1 VFSFFSNK
9 AKYVLNLNDGL
20 HRVNLEGKETILSAA
35 LRAGIPMANSC
46 RVGGCATCKC
56 KLISGKV
63 KQLTES
69 SYVLSED
76 ELDQGYILACQS
88 VAKSDV
94 AIEAILNEA
103 ATQFTSKKFAG
114 IITAQDK
121 LTHDI
126 THVKISL
133 NEAINYAAGQ
143 YAEISIPGLSPAIR
157 AYSFAS
163 PAKGQEVAFFIREVA
178 GGELS
183 PLIHSR
189 NLLGT
194 SVELDGPIGHF
205 YLREADAPIV
215 CIAGGSGLAPIKAL
229 LQQALKDGVKRD
241 VVFYFGARS
250 QQDLYCSDEI
260 FALTSQW
267 QGTFTYV
274 PVLSEEPQ
282 DSNWQGRRGMVTDA
296 LSESLSGQEHAYLC
310 GPPLMIDAAI
320 EVLTKHGVS
329 SSHIHFDKF
338 ISKADLA
345 AA

>member
-1 VFSFFSNK
+1 VFSLFSNK
-9 AKYVLNLNDGL
+9 ARYVLNLNNGQ
-20 HRVNLEGKETILSAA
+20 HRVNLEGKETILTAA

-69 SYVLSED
+69 SYVLSEE

-94 AIEAILNEA
+94 AIEAILDD
-103 ATQFTSKKFAG
+103 ATTKFESKKLTG
-114 IITAQDK
+114 LITAQDK

-126 THVKISL
+126 TRLKISL
-133 NEAINYAAGQ
+133 NEAIDYAAGQ
-143 YAEISIPGLSPAIR
+143 YAEISIPGLSTAIR

-163 PAKGQEVAFFIREVA
+163 PATGGEVEFFIREVE

-183 PLIHSR
+183 PLINSR
-189 NLLGT
+189 NLLNT
-194 SVELDGPIGHF
+194 PLELHGPFGDF
-205 YLREADAPIV
+205 YLREADAPFV

-250 QQDLYCSDEI
+250 QKDLYCSDEI
-260 FALTSQW
+260 LKLKSQW
-267 QGTFTYV
+267 QGAFTYV

-282 DSNWQGRRGMVTDA
+282 DSSWQGQRGLVTDA
-296 LSESLSGQEHAYLC
+296 LNESLTGMEHAYLC

-320 EVLTKHGVS
+320 EVLKKHSVP

-338 ISKADLA
+338 ISKAELA

>member
-1 VFSFFSNK
+1 MFSLFSNK
-9 AKYVLNLNDGL
+9 ARHVLSLNNGQ

-35 LRAGIPMANSC
+35 LRCGIPMANSC

-69 SYVLSED
+69 SYVLSEE
-76 ELDQGYILACQS
+76 ELEQGYILACQS

-94 AIEAILNEA
+94 AIEAILND
-103 ATQFTSKKFAG
+103 ATTKFDSKKFTG
-114 IITAQDK
+114 LITAQDK

-126 THVKISL
+126 TRLKISL
-133 NEAINYAAGQ
+133 KEAIDYAAGQ
-143 YAEISIPGLSPAIR
+143 YAEISISGLSSAIR

-163 PAKGQEVAFFIREVA
+163 PAAGREVEFFIRQVA

-183 PLIHSR
+183 PLINSQ
-189 NLLGT
+189 NLINS
-194 SVELDGPIGHF
+194 SVEVHGPFGDF
-205 YLREADAPIV
+205 YLREADAPFI

-229 LQQALKDGVKRD
+229 LQQAVKEGIKRD

-250 QQDLYCSDEI
+250 QKDLYCSDEI
-260 FALTSQW
+260 LALKSQW
-267 QGTFTYV
+267 QGAFTYI

-282 DSNWQGRRGMVTDA
+282 DSCWQGQRGLVTDA
-296 LSESLSGQEHAYLC
+296 LNERLTGLEHAYLC

-320 EVLTKHGVS
+320 EVLKKHSVPTC
-329 SSHIHFDKF
+329 HIHFDKF
-338 ISKADLA
+338 ISKANLVA
-345 AA
+345 A